1 MPWANREP
9 MNQRS
14 EFVLRAKGAENFRA
28 LCREYGISARVGYK
42 WLKRYEEEGL
52 RGMAERSRRP
62 RSSGRGLAEEVVC
75 RIVRLKERHRHWGA
89 RKLREVYRRSWSDPP
104 SESSFKRVL
113 ERCGM
118 VEKRRIRKAAE
129 SGRIA
134 DGRRGQSPNEVWTV
148 DFKGWWKDAHG
159 RCMPLTVRD
168 EYSRYVLEIRAVE
181 DGTTET
187 IKEIFEELF
196 ARYGLPGAIRSD
208 NGPPFASRQ
217 GVLGLSRLSVWW
229 LALGIDL
236 ERSRPGCPQDNGAHE
251 RMHRDLA
258 YEVEP
263 ERRVE
268 RQAALDTWRQEYNE
282 ERPHEAL
289 DLRTPAEVYRFSER
303 KWAGRVDQ
311 LSYPGMRTRK
321 VSERGAIKMEARR
334 VFLSTALAGWNV
346 GIKARSDGSWEV
358 YFAQLLVGTIEAQIE
373 AFIPSQSGRAIEA
386 RAAA

>member
-1 MPWANREP
+1 M
-9 MNQRS
+9 
-14 EFVLRAKGAENFRA
+14 
-28 LCREYGISARVGYK
+28 
-42 WLKRYEEEGL
+42 
-52 RGMAERSRRP
+52 
-62 RSSGRGLAEEVVC
+62 
-75 RIVRLKERHRHWGA
+75 
-89 RKLREVYRRSWSDPP
+89 
-104 SESSFKRVL
+104 
-113 ERCGM
+113 
-118 VEKRRIRKAAE
+118 
-129 SGRIA
+129 
-134 DGRRGQSPNEVWTV
+134 WTV

-159 RCMPLTVRD
+159 RCLPLTVRD
-168 EYSRYVLEIRAVE
+168 EFSRYVLEIRAVE

-196 ARYGLPGAIRSD
+196 AKYGLPGAIRSD

-258 YEVEP
+258 YEVEA

-268 RQAALDTWRQEYNE
+268 RQAALDTWREEYNE
-282 ERPHEAL
+282 ERPHEGL
-289 DLRTPAEVYRFSER
+289 DLRTPAEVYHSSER

-334 VFLSTALAGWNV
+334 VFLSTALAGWKV
-346 GIKARSDGSWEV
+346 GIKARSDGCWEV
-358 YFAQLLVGTIEAQIE
+358 YFAQLLVGTLEAQTE